1 MVEINVKKID
11 NGYLVTAEY
20 GYEVEDSAG
29 KLMVD
34 TTYYA
39 GNFDAV
45 RDQLALI
52 GIKLQTARITEES
65 GE

>member
-11 NGYLVTAEY
+11 NGYLVIAEY
-20 GYEVEDSAG
+20 GYEVEDSTG
-29 KLMVD
+29 KLLLD

-52 GIKLQTARITEES
+52 GIKLQTAKINEDSE
-65 GE
+65 

>member
-1 MVEINVKKID
+1 MVEIKVNKID
-11 NGYLVTAEY
+11 NGYLVHAEY

-29 KLMVD
+29 QSIND
-34 TTYYA
+34 TCYFA

-52 GIKLQTARITEES
+52 GIKLQTAQIKGDNE
-65 GE
+65 